1 MSTRQARLTL
11 TVLFALCVCA
21 TANAQ
26 QHDYYKHLRYPSK
39 LVPGVG
45 VDKVEQQGGP
55 AAVGYNR
62 RTVQWWPRKGQDIVD
77 IPEGVPLREWTRNKG
92 QEDKEALAGICRSWT
107 ASDPEKFKA
116 HLIGFM
122 SFGTSSAHKSAEWGY
137 PAKRDMDQP
146 MIPIAILRME
156 NGERRGV
163 YNALY
168 HSPMVSDEDHAFIH
182 KKCEEEFPKLY
193 AKTSREP
200 SQSRSHEDIPLKLWE
215 AERSKFYAID
225 AGKDAKYPQW
235 GRRDPTLLFNT
246 QHFHFIAKPSE
257 WGQPKAWVNP
267 DDVKSQNLYRMNV
280 MEFAENMW
288 AYIEAAGGCMPFWR
302 IPGPNYKYIVQVRGW
317 GSAGGWMHCG
327 IRNGCIQALAHEFG
341 MPCGIWGGYFIFTQG
356 DATQH
361 LALPS
366 EIMTFNGNFCYPW
379 RNTNRIQY
387 KSSLWE
393 FVLGDNPNWGYGVP
407 VVFGGF
413 ASPVEWTPYHTV
425 ARIGQEKGLWKN
437 GVRGFGDFFG
447 EYAARMVTVDICEQY
462 ILRSKYG
469 MPEVSYLYPVYGHEN
484 RYRISNAEAPRW
496 CGYNIIRLIP
506 EEGAKEITVDFH
518 GIHDP
523 ELHSDW
529 RACIV
534 AVDGKGRARY
544 SPMWNKGKMTLLRKP
559 TDKHVWLTV
568 SASPSA
574 FPLGGSGA
582 GERSWHLLGVH
593 APRYPW
599 EATFTGCRPGTPHRR
614 QGDVENYDELYS
626 INNQNKYLDF
636 PTKSEVPIPIDET
649 NGKLAQEKL
658 ADMLTRIRASVGA
671 VEEKVAA
678 GLVGKEDW
686 WKDWWT
692 LRRLEVLD
700 GLKTRALFLQ
710 RSAKGHRHTNGG
722 GFVSDSA
729 NVAETAYVGPDAMVL
744 DGATVKDNACIKEF
758 AVVIGPKAVVSDNAK
773 ISGRAWVAGNVQVGG
788 NARILE
794 GATVTSTWRQRY
806 NRNDG
811 QGEIIGNA
819 VIKGDSFLYLA
830 FAENQTLT
838 GGLVMDYGATVNN
851 RTSGVFNHGRL
862 YAENGRFGRSGG
874 FTGGRW
880 GSVSDGGQLYVNW
893 QFNQPKA
900 VLLEDAYVNN
910 SGILYGR
917 PGFADD
923 GEHHY
928 IEFNGKDQ
936 YAEAPPSV
944 ADFGELTIDMLINC
958 SGSRAGR
965 LFDFGTGEDECFH
978 LSVDGSGKLTLAAK
992 HEGKTHTLAASQSVP
1007 ADKWARVRV
1016 EMDGRQAAIHIDGKQ
1031 VASGTFAFSP
1041 RSVFIG
1047 DRPEGN
1053 FITCSRNMDEFFK
1066 GRMDHFRIYRKV
1078 HSDFNSIGLPPL
1090 PLTRLQEW
1098 SEKDQQR
1105 HDQWQG
1111 RRNAKEAEI
1120 KTGRYGELQ
1129 KEIQQLNQQRAEL
1142 RKVTDLAELEARAS
1156 AADEAKNKLEG
1167 KIHADYQALPQ
1178 RADIEREIGELGK
1191 KIDDVARRVRESD
1204 EYLKLTEEIQ
1214 AREKQRGQIAGEVRE
1229 SPRLKA
1235 ISAKTEAA
1243 NKANAKAEERIKQ
1256 LPELEQ
1262 LADSVEKEEDGQKKQ
1277 ALQDKY
1283 NRLHEA
1289 RQSVDPEWQK
1299 TQLVVRDLRNL
1310 HNQTLRRET
1319 ETHAGRIRLESQIR
1333 RLQKNRSTLNT
1344 KLLESDPEYSKL
1356 QATRSQ
1362 QQSALAAK
1370 RRHIEER
1377 IRSSAAYKNAEAQR
1391 LAARQAID
1399 DHKKRAVEAKSA
1411 EVAKLNARIAAL
1423 HKEAQIL
1430 RENALK
1436 KARLSGSN
1444 PYPGRA
1450 EAKRQEAQLNLI
1462 YHDTADWE
1470 NRTPEEVNGTAP
1482 PKLKKWLKEVR
1493 GY

>member
-1 MSTRQARLTL
+1 MKARLIL
-11 TVLFALCVCA
+11 TVLVALCVCA
-21 TANAQ
+21 TAIAEEHN
-26 QHDYYKHLRYPSK
+26 YYKYLRYPNK

-45 VDKVEQQGGP
+45 LDKVEQEGGP
-55 AAVGYNR
+55 SAVGYKR

-77 IPEGVPLREWTRNKG
+77 VPEGAPLREWTRNKG

-122 SFGTSSAHKSAEWGY
+122 SFGTSSAHKSVGFDY
-137 PAKRDMDQP
+137 RAKRDMGQTL
-146 MIPIAILRME
+146 IPIAILRME

-163 YNALY
+163 YSPLY
-168 HSPMVSDEDHAFIH
+168 HSSMVSDEDHAFIH
-182 KKCEEEFPKLY
+182 KKWEEEFPKLY
-193 AKTSREP
+193 AKTSRQAAMPRANEG
-200 SQSRSHEDIPLKLWE
+200 IALKLWE
-215 AERSKFYAID
+215 AARPNFYAID

-235 GRRDPTLLFNT
+235 GRNDSTLLFNT
-246 QHFHFIAKPSE
+246 PNFHFIAKDG
-257 WGQPKAWVNP
+257 WGHPKNWMNP
-267 DDVKSQNLYRMNV
+267 DDIKSQNLYRTNI

-288 AYIEAAGGCMPFWR
+288 AYLEAAGGRMPFWNV
-302 IPGPNYKYIVQVRGW
+302 PGPNYKYIVQVRGW
-317 GSAGGWMHCG
+317 GSAGGWNHCG
-327 IRNGCIQALAHEFG
+327 IRDGSIQALAHEFG
-341 MPCGIWGGYFIFTQG
+341 MPGGKWGGYFIFTQG
-356 DATQH
+356 DAIQH
-361 LALPS
+361 LTLPS

-407 VVFGGF
+407 AVFGGL
-413 ASPVEWTPYHTV
+413 ASPEEWTPYHTV
-425 ARIGQEKGLWKN
+425 ARLGQEKGLWKN

-469 MPEVSYLYPVYGHEN
+469 MPEVSYVYPVYGDKN

-506 EEGAKEITVDFH
+506 EKEAKEITVDFH
-518 GIHDP
+518 GTHDP

-529 RACIV
+529 RACLV

-544 SPMWNKGKMTLLRKP
+544 SPMWNKGKMTLPLKP
-559 TDKHVWLTV
+559 SDKHVWLTV

-614 QGDVENYDELYS
+614 QGDIENYDELYC

-636 PTKSEVPIPIDET
+636 PTKSEVPIPLDET
-649 NGKLAQEKL
+649 DGKLAQEKL
-658 ADMLTRIRASVGA
+658 ADILARIEASVGA

-710 RSAKGHRHTNGG
+710 RSAKGHRHVNGG

-729 NVAETAYVGPDAMVL
+729 SVAETAYVGPDAMVL

-758 AVVIGPKAVVSDNAK
+758 AVVAGPKAVVSGHAK
-773 ISGRAWVAGNVQVGG
+773 ISGRAWVQGNVQVGG

-806 NRNDG
+806 LRNDG
-811 QGEIIGNA
+811 QGAIEGNA
-819 VIKGDSFLYLA
+819 VIKGDSFVYLA
-830 FAENQTLT
+830 FVEDQTIT

-851 RTSGVFNHGRL
+851 RVSGVFDHGRL
-862 YAENGRFGRSGG
+862 HAENGRFGRSGG

-880 GSVSDGGQLYVNW
+880 GTVFDGAALYANW

-910 SGILYGR
+910 SGILHGR

-944 ADFGELTIDMLINC
+944 ADFGELTIDMVINR
-958 SGSRAGR
+958 SGGRGGR
-965 LFDFGTGEDECFH
+965 LFDFGTGDDECFY
-978 LSVDGSGKLTLAAK
+978 LSLDGSGKLTLTAK
-992 HEGKTHTLAASQSVP
+992 HEGKTYTLAASQGVP
-1007 ADKWARVRV
+1007 VDKWARVRV
-1016 EMDGRQAAIHIDGKQ
+1016 EMDGQQAAIYIDGQQIAKN
-1031 VASGTFAFSP
+1031 AFAFRP
-1041 RSVFIG
+1041 RTVFIG

-1053 FITCSRNMDEFFK
+1053 FVACSRNKDKFFK
-1066 GRMDHFRIYRKV
+1066 GRMDHFRMYRKV
-1078 HSDFNSIGLPPL
+1078 HSDFSAIGPPPS

-1098 SEKDQQR
+1098 SEKDQDR
-1105 HDQWQG
+1105 HYEWQG
-1111 RRNAKEAEI
+1111 RRNAKNAEI
-1120 KTGRYGELQ
+1120 NAGRYGELQ
-1129 KEIQQLNQQRAEL
+1129 KEIQQLYQQKADL
-1142 RKVTDLAELEARAS
+1142 HKVTNLAELDARVR
-1156 AADEAKNKLEG
+1156 AADEAKNKLER
-1167 KIHADYQALPQ
+1167 KIHEDYQALPE
-1178 RADIEREIGELGK
+1178 RVEIEKEIGELGK
-1191 KIDDVARRVRESD
+1191 KIDDIARRVRESD
-1204 EYLKLTEEIQ
+1204 EYVKLTEELQ
-1214 AREKQRGQIAGEVRE
+1214 AREKQRGNVHNEVRE
-1229 SPRLKA
+1229 SPKLKA

-1243 NKANAKAEERIKQ
+1243 DKAKAKAEKRIMQ
-1256 LPELEQ
+1256 LPELKP
-1262 LADSVEKEEDGQKKQ
+1262 LAELVEKEKDGQKKQ
-1277 ALQDKY
+1277 ELQDRY
-1283 NRLHEA
+1283 NRLLA
-1289 RQSVDPEWQK
+1289 VRQSVDPEWQK
-1299 TQLVVRDLRNL
+1299 TQLVIRDLRNL
-1310 HNQTLRRET
+1310 YNETVRRET
-1319 ETHAGRIRLESQIR
+1319 ETHAGRIRLESQIQ
-1333 RLQKNRSTLNT
+1333 RLHRKRNTLNT
-1344 KLLESDPEYSKL
+1344 KLLESNPEYSKL
-1356 QATRSQ
+1356 QATRSEK
-1362 QQSALAAK
+1362 QSALAAK
-1370 RRHIEER
+1370 RRQIEER
-1377 IRSSAAYKNAEAQR
+1377 IRSSAAYKNAEPER
-1391 LAARQAID
+1391 VAAGKAID
-1399 DHKKRAVEAKSA
+1399 DHKKRTIEGRQG
-1411 EVAKLNARIAAL
+1411 EIEKLDARIQEL
-1423 HKEAQIL
+1423 HKQAQVL

-1436 KARLSGSN
+1436 KAGLSGRN

-1450 EAKRQEAQLNLI
+1450 EAKLQEAQLNLV
-1462 YHDTADWE
+1462 YHGTADWE
-1470 NRTPEEVNGTAP
+1470 NRTPEEVDGTAP